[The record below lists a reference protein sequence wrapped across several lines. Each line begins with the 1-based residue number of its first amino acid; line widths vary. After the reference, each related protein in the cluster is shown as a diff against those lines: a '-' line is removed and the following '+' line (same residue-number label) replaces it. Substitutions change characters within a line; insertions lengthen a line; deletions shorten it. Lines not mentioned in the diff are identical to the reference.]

1 MRKQENTQPTENR
14 EVGLIGIIMNVD
26 IRKISPVYFSGGEY
40 AIIARIHQLIDP
52 KS

>member
-14 EVGLIGIIMNVD
+14 EVGMIMNVD
-26 IRKISPVYFSGGEY
+26 TRKISPVDFSGGEY